1 MREERGLRTVGR
13 KATEWL
19 RKIWGLCW
27 KGSGQ
32 KYKQEIKHKRQ
43 KESGRQSRKTSEDR
57 VKVFVLVCVSVRVR
71 VWVVECLNR

>member
-1 MREERGLRTVGR
+1 MENGETEEDNGGTRGIKGGREERGLRTAGR

-27 KGSGQ
+27 KRSGQ

-43 KESGRQSRKTSEDR
+43 KESGR
-57 VKVFVLVCVSVRVR
+57 
-71 VWVVECLNR
+71 